1 MAYKNSVL
9 KFADKYPLVVLI
21 VAPLGIKMMF
31 DQYRNMSGLGQAVFT
46 DSGNEM
52 DDLFNKTGKTG
63 PTAPGTG
70 QWDTVMPSPSG
81 PQVRYDADYHA
92 QPIMMEPLLEENRT
106 ERPLVQPPSVR
117 HNYETAVFAGING
130 MNRL

>member
-9 KFADKYPLVVLI
+9 KFADKHPLAVLI
-21 VAPLGIKMMF
+21 VVPLGIKMMF
-31 DQYRNMSGLGQAVFT
+31 DQYGNMGSLGQAVFK
-46 DSGNEM
+46 DSGTEM

-70 QWDTVMPSPSG
+70 RWDTVMPAPSG
-81 PQVRYDADYHA
+81 PDVRYDADYHA

-106 ERPLVQPPSVR
+106 ERPVVQQPSVR